1 MSLNRRM
8 QNCSFHLTY
17 HITITDFLMV
27 KGSDAKHMLESLQK
41 LQKLLYELFR
51 ADAEELKFGIYRI
64 INYRREQFQTFIDEK
79 LPTIVDNALNAN
91 AEIESTR
98 QEIEHLKE
106 QIIQNFGNGVLDDDG
121 NLINETY
128 RNTPLVQKYLEVVEQ
143 VGSPLA
149 RDQRADTV
157 FNYLYAF
164 FSRYYENGDFI
175 PRRRYSQTERYT
187 IPYNGEEVY
196 LHWANRDQYYVKSG
210 EYFSTYRFKSQDITV
225 IFDIQNVDIEKDNI
239 KGEKR
244 FFIPLSA
251 ETKYYSER
259 DEVCIPFEYRPLTD
273 DEKQDYGKGT
283 QQDKIQGKIN
293 KESRKQI
300 LEQISDNF
308 KIHAALDQPIGTK
321 TILEKHFENFTA
333 RNTADFF
340 IHKDL
345 EKFLNREL
353 DVYIKNEVMPLSSR
367 IFEDVHFQEDNLT
380 QVGWIETAK
389 LVNTI
394 ASQIINFLSH
404 IEEFQKRLWLKKKF
418 VLSTDYCLTLSRV
431 PEEFYPEITKNTDQ
445 LNEWKDLF
453 SIHEIDSD
461 FIDADGIES
470 LSVDFLNENPNLVLD
485 TCHFT
490 PNFKDRLLSHF
501 DDLDNETNGLLIH
514 GENFQGINLLTE
526 KYRESLKTIYIDPPY
541 NTGGTD
547 FVYKNSYQH
556 SSWFS
561 FMADRIAISHELLS
575 QDGAIF
581 ISIDDN
587 EVHHLRMLMNKIFGE
602 SNFIAQFFWMRTAT
616 PPSLSKTVRKKM
628 EPIIC
633 YKKSKRLNLFGGQTE
648 GGDMPLLNET
658 NAIRQLEFPRD
669 SFRRVNLKDGIYK
682 AQRYGKIRLVEE
694 IEVRNG
700 QFLDSLIMEGKFK
713 WSQETVQDEIEA
725 GTLFHIKSDKFSIR
739 YERDQQKRV
748 KVPSNLITQKECQ
761 VGTNEE
767 ANTEL
772 KEILGTNKFD
782 YPKPTSLL
790 KYLIN
795 MNCTDGDIVFD
806 YFSGSG
812 TTAHAVIDL
821 NRQDDGKRKY
831 ILIEM
836 GYHFDTV
843 LKPRIKKAVY
853 AEKWKNAKP
862 VSRDSRLSHIIKYQ
876 RIESYEDALNNI
888 EFTEPKHENLLLEE
902 HPLSY
907 MLESDT
913 MGSPTLLNVAKL
925 ENPFSYQLTIVKDMQ
940 KRPQTVDLPETFN
953 YLLGLFVNTRHCYFD
968 NDRRYLVYKGTVEH
982 KYVVIIWRETAGWKE
997 EDWERDCRFIEEH
1010 KMAEDATEV
1019 YVNTNSIVP
1028 EAVPLDPIFK
1038 RLMFSK

>member
-1 MSLNRRM
+1 M
-8 QNCSFHLTY
+8 
-17 HITITDFLMV
+17 
-27 KGSDAKHMLESLQK
+27 A
-41 LQKLLYELFR
+41 
-51 ADAEELKFGIYRI
+51 
-64 INYRREQFQTFIDEK
+64 
-79 LPTIVDNALNAN
+79 
-91 AEIESTR
+91 
-98 QEIEHLKE
+98 
-106 QIIQNFGNGVLDDDG
+106 
-121 NLINETY
+121 
-128 RNTPLVQKYLEVVEQ
+128 
-143 VGSPLA
+143 
-149 RDQRADTV
+149 
-157 FNYLYAF
+157 
-164 FSRYYENGDFI
+164 
-175 PRRRYSQTERYT
+175 
-187 IPYNGEEVY
+187 
-196 LHWANRDQYYVKSG
+196 
-210 EYFSTYRFKSQDITV
+210 YFSTYRFKSQDITV
-225 IFDIQNVDIEKDNI
+225 NFNLRDVDVEKDNI
-239 KGEKR
+239 QGEKR
-244 FFIPLSA
+244 FFIPISA
-251 ETKYYSER
+251 ETDYKPEM
-259 DEVCIPFEYRPLTD
+259 DEVRIPFEYRPLTNE
-273 DEKQDYGKGT
+273 EKKRWSGNK
-283 QQDKIQGKIN
+283 QQDKIINDAEPEIITRLGKYYN
-293 KESRKQI
+293 VQSELSHETGGVTTLK
-300 LEQISDNF
+300 
-308 KIHAALDQPIGTK
+308 
-321 TILEKHFENFTA
+321 KHLSAYTQ

-345 EKFLNREL
+345 KQFLDREL
-353 DVYIKNEVMPLSSR
+353 DVYVKNEVMLLSSL

-394 ASQIINFLSH
+394 ASQIIEFVSH

-418 VLSTDYCLTLSRV
+418 VLSTDYCLTLDHV
-431 PEEFYPEITKNTDQ
+431 PEELYPEITQNTDQ

-453 SIHEIDSD
+453 AIHEIDSNL
-461 FIDADGIES
+461 ICADYTEP
-470 LSVDFLNENPNLVLD
+470 LSADFLRENPNLVLD

-501 DDLDNETNGLLIH
+501 DDLDNEINGLLIH

-561 FMADRIAISHELLS
+561 FIADRIAISHELLS

-602 SNFIAQFFWMRTAT
+602 SNFTAQFFWMRTAT
-616 PPSLSKTVRKKM
+616 PPSLSKTVRRKM
-628 EPIIC
+628 EPLIC
-633 YKKSKRLNLFGGQTE
+633 YRKLKKLNLFGGQTE
-648 GGDMPLLNET
+648 GGDMPLLNEANT
-658 NAIRQLEFPRD
+658 IRQLEFPKD

-700 QFLDSLIMEGKFK
+700 QFLNSLIMEGKFK
-713 WSQETVQDEIEA
+713 WLQETVQDEIEV

-739 YERDQQKRV
+739 YERNQQKRV

-761 VGTNEE
+761 VGTNDE

-772 KEILGTNKFD
+772 AEILGTDKFD

-795 MNCTDGDIVFD
+795 MNCTDSDIVFD
-806 YFSGSG
+806 YFGGSG

-821 NRQDDGKRKY
+821 NRQDGGKRKY

-836 GYHFDTV
+836 GHHFDTV
-843 LKPRIKKAVY
+843 IKPRIKKAVY

-862 VSRDSRLSHIIKYQ
+862 VSRDSGLSHIIKYQ

-888 EFTEPKHENLLLEE
+888 EFNERENSLFKE

-907 MLESDT
+907 LLEDET
-913 MGSPTLLNVAKL
+913 RESPTFLNISRL
-925 ENPFSYQLTIVKDMQ
+925 ENPFSYQLNIVKDMQ
-940 KRPQTVDLPETFN
+940 KRPQAVDLPETFN
-953 YLLGLFVNTRHCYFD
+953 YLLGLSVNTRHCYFD
-968 NDRRYLVYKGTVEH
+968 DDRRYLVYKGTVEH
-982 KYVVIIWRETAGWKE
+982 KSVVIIWRETAGWKE

-1010 KMAEDATEV
+1010 KLAEDATTV

>member
-1 MSLNRRM
+1 MS
-8 QNCSFHLTY
+8 
-17 HITITDFLMV
+17 
-27 KGSDAKHMLESLQK
+27 ESLQK
-41 LQKLLYELFR
+41 LQKLLGELFR
-51 ADAEELKFGIYRI
+51 TNAKELTFGIYGV
-64 INYRREQFQTFIDEK
+64 INYKREQLEGFIDDE
-79 LPTIVDNALNAN
+79 LPAIVNDALDKNP
-91 AEIESTR
+91 EIELTR
-98 QEIEHLKE
+98 QEIERLKE
-106 QIIQNFGNGVLDDDG
+106 EIIQNFGDGVLDDDG

-128 RNTPLVQKYLEVVEQ
+128 RNTPLVQKYLEIIAQ
-143 VGSPLA
+143 VGTPPA
-149 RDQRADTV
+149 QDQRANAV
-157 FNYLYAF
+157 FNHLYIF

-175 PRRRYSQTERYT
+175 PRRRYSQTNRYAV
-187 IPYNGEEVY
+187 PYNGEEVY

-210 EYFSTYRFKSQDITV
+210 EYFSTYRFKSEDITI
-225 IFDIQNVDIEKDNI
+225 IFDLQNADIEKDNI

-283 QQDKIQGKIN
+283 QQDKIQEKIN
-293 KESRKQI
+293 KESRTQI
-300 LEQISDNF
+300 LEQFSGNF
-308 KIHAALDQPIGTK
+308 KVHAALDQPIGTK
-321 TILEKHFENFTA
+321 TTLEKHFENYTT

-353 DVYIKNEVMPLSSR
+353 DVYIKNEVMPSSSL
-367 IFEDVHFQEDNLT
+367 IFEEDSLT
-380 QVGWIETAK
+380 QVDWIETAK
-389 LVNTI
+389 LVNNI

-418 VLSTDYCLTLSRV
+418 VLSTDYCLTLNRV
-431 PEEFYPEITKNTDQ
+431 PEKLYPEITQNTDQ

-453 SIHEIDSD
+453 AIHEIDSNL
-461 FIDADGIES
+461 IDADGIEL

-490 PNFKDRLLSHF
+490 PNFKDRLLSHY
-501 DDLDNETNGLLIH
+501 DDLDNEINGLLIH
-514 GENFQGINLLTE
+514 GENFQGINLLTK

-561 FMADRIAISHELLS
+561 FIADRIAISHELLS

-587 EVHHLRMLMNKIFGE
+587 EVHHLRMLMDKIFGE
-602 SNFIAQFFWMRTAT
+602 SNFTAQFFWMRTAT
-616 PPSLSKTVRKKM
+616 PPSLSKTVRRKM
-628 EPIIC
+628 EPLIC
-633 YKKSKRLNLFGGQTE
+633 YRKLKRLNLFGGQTE
-648 GGDMPLLNET
+648 GGDMPLLNES
-658 NAIRQLEFPRD
+658 NIIRQLEFPKD
-669 SFRRVNLKDGIYK
+669 SFLRVNLEDGIYK

-694 IEVRNG
+694 VEVRNG
-700 QFLDSLIMEGKFK
+700 QFLNNLIMEGKFK

-739 YERDQQKRV
+739 YERNQQKRV

-772 KEILGTNKFD
+772 KEILGTDKFD

-795 MNCTDGDIVFD
+795 MNCTDSDIVFD
-806 YFSGSG
+806 YFAGSG
-812 TTAHAVIDL
+812 TTAHAAINL
-821 NRQDDGKRKY
+821 NRQDNGNRKY

-836 GYHFDTV
+836 GHHFDTV
-843 LKPRIKKAVY
+843 LIPRIKKAVY
-853 AEKWKNAKP
+853 AENWKNAKP
-862 VSRDSRLSHIIKYQ
+862 VSRESRLSHIIKYQ
-876 RIESYEDALNNI
+876 CIESYEDALNNI
-888 EFTEPKHENLLLEE
+888 EFNERENSLFKE

-907 MLESDT
+907 LLEDET
-913 MGSPTLLNVAKL
+913 RESPTLLNISKL
-925 ENPFSYQLTIVKDMQ
+925 ENPFSYQLNIVKDMR

-953 YLLGLFVNTRHCYFD
+953 YLLGLSVNTRHCYFD
-968 NDRRYLVYKGTVEH
+968 DDRRYLVYKGTVEH
-982 KYVVIIWRETAGWKE
+982 KSVVIIWRETAGWKE

-1010 KMAEDATEV
+1010 KLAEDATTV

>member
-1 MSLNRRM
+1 MS
-8 QNCSFHLTY
+8 
-17 HITITDFLMV
+17 
-27 KGSDAKHMLESLQK
+27 ESLQK
-41 LQKLLYELFR
+41 LQKLLRELFR
-51 ADAEELKFGIYRI
+51 TDAKELDFGIYRI
-64 INYRREQFQTFIDEK
+64 INYKRKQFQAFIDEE
-79 LPTIVDNALNAN
+79 LPTIVDDALGAN
-91 AEIESTR
+91 AEIESAR

-106 QIIQNFGNGVLDDDG
+106 QIIQNFGNGVLDADG

-128 RNTPLVQKYLEVVEQ
+128 RNTPLVQKYLETVAQ
-143 VGSPLA
+143 VGTPLA
-149 RDQRADTV
+149 QDQRADAV
-157 FNYLYAF
+157 FNHLYMF
-164 FSRYYENGDFI
+164 FSCYYEDGDFI
-175 PRRRYSQTERYT
+175 PLRRYSQTDRYAV
-187 IPYNGEEVY
+187 PYNGEEVY
-196 LHWANRDQYYVKSG
+196 LHWANRDQYYVKGG
-210 EYFSTYRFKSQDITV
+210 EYFSTYRFKPQDTTV
-225 IFDIQNVDIEKDNI
+225 NFDLRDVDVEKDDIQA
-239 KGEKR
+239 EKR
-244 FFIPLSA
+244 FFIPISA
-251 ETKYYSER
+251 ETDYKPESK
-259 DEVCIPFEYRPLTD
+259 EVRIPFEYRPLTNE
-273 DEKQDYGKGT
+273 EKKRWSGNK
-283 QQDKIQGKIN
+283 QQDKIINDAEPEIITRLGKYYKVQSELSYEASGITTL
-293 KESRKQI
+293 K
-300 LEQISDNF
+300 
-308 KIHAALDQPIGTK
+308 
-321 TILEKHFENFTA
+321 KHLRDYTQ

-345 EKFLNREL
+345 KQFMDREL
-353 DVYIKNEVMPLSSR
+353 DVYIKNKMMPLSSL

-380 QVGWIETAK
+380 QVGWLETAK
-389 LVNTI
+389 LVNSI
-394 ASQIINFLSH
+394 ASKIINFLSH
-404 IEEFQKRLWLKKKF
+404 IEEFQKRLWLKRKF
-418 VLSTDYCLTLSRV
+418 VLSTNYCLTLDRV
-431 PEEFYPEITKNTDQ
+431 PEKLYPEITQNTDQ
-445 LNEWKDLF
+445 LNEWKNLF
-453 SIHEIDSD
+453 AIHEIDSNL
-461 FIDADGIES
+461 IDADGIEP

-485 TCHFT
+485 TCHFDS
-490 PNFKDRLLSHF
+490 NFKDRLLAHF
-501 DDLDNETNGLLIH
+501 DNLDNETDGLLIH

-561 FMADRIAISHELLS
+561 FIADRIAISHELLS

-602 SNFIAQFFWMRTAT
+602 SNFTAQFFWMRTAT

-628 EPIIC
+628 EPLIC

-658 NAIRQLEFPRD
+658 NTIRQLEFPKD
-669 SFRRVNLKDGIYK
+669 SFRRVNLEDGIYK
-682 AQRYGKIRLVEE
+682 AQRYGKIRLIEE
-694 IEVRNG
+694 VEVRNG

-772 KEILGTNKFD
+772 KEILGTSKFD

-821 NRQDDGKRKY
+821 NRQDGGKRKY

-836 GYHFDTV
+836 GPHFDTV

-853 AEKWKNAKP
+853 AKKWKNAKP
-862 VSRDSRLSHIIKYQ
+862 VSRGSLLSHIIKYQ

-888 EFTEPKHENLLLEE
+888 EFTEPKHENPLLEE

-913 MGSPTLLNVAKL
+913 TGSPTLLNVAKL

-953 YLLGLFVNTRHCYFD
+953 YLLGLSVNTRHCYFD

-982 KYVVIIWRETAGWKE
+982 KSLVIIWRETAGWKK

-1010 KMAEDATEV
+1010 KLVEDATVV